1 MRTKMGNTK
10 LTVGGEIFD
19 SKREYR
25 RWCELKI
32 MEKAG
37 KIQDLQRQVVYELI
51 PRQSEMY
58 PRYGKNGKRLKDG
71 ERVLELPVRYI
82 ADFQYVQDGKTIV
95 EDVKGYRNP
104 NSAVYAKFVIK
115 RKLMRWLHG
124 IEVREV

>member
-1 MRTKMGNTK
+1 MKTKMGNTK
-10 LTVGGEIFD
+10 LTVDGEIFD

-32 MEKAG
+32 LERAG
-37 KIQDLQRQVVYELI
+37 QISDLQRQVVYELI
-51 PRQSEMY
+51 PRQTEPY
-58 PRYGKNGKRLKDG
+58 ERYGKNGRRLKDG

-115 RKLMRWLHG
+115 RKLMLWLKG
-124 IEVREV
+124 IIVKEV

>member
-10 LTVGGEIFD
+10 LAVNGEMFD

-32 MEKAG
+32 LERAG
-37 KIQDLQRQVVYELI
+37 KISDLQRQVVYELI
-51 PRQSEMY
+51 PRQTEAY
-58 PRYGKNGKRLKDG
+58 PRYGKNGQRLKDG

-95 EDVKGYRNP
+95 EDAKGYRNT

-115 RKLMRWLHG
+115 RKLMLWLKG
-124 IEVREV
+124 IIVKEV

>member
-19 SKREYR
+19 SKREYC

-37 KIQDLQRQVVYELI
+37 EIQDLQRQVVYELI
-51 PRQSEMY
+51 PRQTEPY
-58 PRYGKNGKRLKDG
+58 ARYGKNGQRLKDG

-95 EDVKGYRNP
+95 EDVKGYRNT

-115 RKLMRWLHG
+115 RKLMLWLKG
-124 IEVREV
+124 IIVKEV